1 MKWPFVGVAVG
12 CLVLTACGGTSRTPV
27 AATPRPTASTPSVS
41 APAPSS
47 TASAAEDSP
56 APSSEPSET
65 STDTPSS
72 PAVSDDF
79 PATYRVSQVTSFAHY
94 QGNPAWAPAERSR
107 VANAVWHFDG
117 DGTFAFTTSNVRTD
131 LFPLH
136 GTYQV
141 NGTTLTFS
149 AHGAAANA
157 GGSAHAELVG
167 TMDLSADPR
176 TVQFKLITGAGYG
189 AVVDDQ
195 RFASATTA
203 AYGGTVAVATG

>member
-1 MKWPFVGVAVG
+1 MA
-12 CLVLTACGGTSRTPV
+12 
-27 AATPRPTASTPSVS
+27 
-41 APAPSS
+41 
-47 TASAAEDSP
+47 D
-56 APSSEPSET
+56 
-65 STDTPSS
+65 
-72 PAVSDDF
+72 
-79 PATYRVSQVTSFAHY
+79 
-94 QGNPAWAPAERSR
+94 
-107 VANAVWHFDG
+107 AVWEFG
-117 DGTFAFTTSNVRTD
+117 RDGTFAFTTSDVRTD

-141 NGTTLTFS
+141 NGSTLAFS

-176 TVQFKLITGAGYG
+176 VVRFRLITGAGYG

-195 RFASATTA
+195 RFSSARGA